1 MTQPTTA
8 PVSPRYDSTDERSRN
23 MIREGFWTEVFRLNG
38 SVTPLV
44 AGRLLGFTAFGA
56 IIYALFEAFHLK
68 NGLATAHYEYIGA
81 VLALLLV
88 LRTNAGY
95 DRWWEARKIWGG
107 IVNQS
112 RNLAQIGL
120 IYGPTNPSWRE
131 DYTRWVAAFSATC
144 HHSLRGE
151 HKFDEIQGM
160 CEIVGTAE
168 TRRLSQA
175 DHMPLY
181 AIHRVA
187 DLLKQAVDS
196 GEMDRFYFLQAESER
211 AKLID
216 HIGGCERILKTP
228 LASAFSIKIRRFLFL
243 YLMFLPIA
251 IVDAAGVATPL
262 IVFLVA
268 YPLLALDQIGVEL
281 ENPFSKSRLNHLP
294 LNQISETIRGNLM
307 ASLEPLPPI
316 IPHNAVPIPKP
327 KSRQGEVVIAYPEE
341 GYATYPFPSPAE
353 S

>member
-1 MTQPTTA
+1 
-8 PVSPRYDSTDERSRN
+8 

-38 SVTPLV
+38 SVTPYV
-44 AGRLLGFTAFGA
+44 AGRLLSFTAFGA
-56 IIYALFEAFHLK
+56 LIYALFEWLHIK
-68 NGLATAHYEYIGA
+68 NGLATAHYEYIGV

-120 IYGPTNPSWRE
+120 VYGPADSAWRE
-131 DYTRWVAAFSATC
+131 NYTRWVAAFSATC

-151 HKFDEIQGM
+151 HKFEQIEDM

-168 TRRLSQA
+168 TRRLSEA
-175 DHMPLY
+175 EHMPMY
-181 AIHRVA
+181 AIRRVA
-187 DLLKQAVDS
+187 DSLKEAVDT
-196 GEMDRFYFLQAESER
+196 GKMDRFYFLQAETER
-211 AKLID
+211 ARLID
-216 HIGGCERILKTP
+216 HIGGCERILRTP

-243 YLMFLPIA
+243 YLMFLPVA
-251 IVDAAGVATPL
+251 IVDAAGMATPL

-281 ENPFSKSRLNHLP
+281 ENPFSKKRLNHLP

-307 ASLEPLPPI
+307 ASIDPLPPVI
-316 IPHNAVPIPKP
+316 AHDATPLPKP
-327 KSRQGEVVIAYPEE
+327 KSRKPEVAIAYSEDNF
-341 GYATYPFPSPAE
+341 ASYPFPSPAE

>member
-1 MTQPTTA
+1 M
-8 PVSPRYDSTDERSRN
+8 V
-23 MIREGFWTEVFRLNG
+23 REGFWTEVFQLNG
-38 SVTPLV
+38 SVTPYV
-44 AGRLLGFTAFGA
+44 FGRLIGFTAFGA
-56 IIYALFEAFHLK
+56 IIYALFQAFDLT
-68 NGLATAHYEYIGA
+68 NGLATAHYEYIGV

-120 IYGPTNPSWRE
+120 VYGPSDSDWRNS
-131 DYTRWVAAFSATC
+131 YARWVAAFSATC

-151 HKFDEIQGM
+151 QKFNEIQKM

-168 TRRLSQA
+168 THRLSQA
-175 DHMPLY
+175 EHMPMY
-181 AIHRVA
+181 AIRRVA
-187 DLLKQAVDS
+187 DLLKEAVES
-196 GEMDRFYFLQAESER
+196 GKLDRFYFLQAESER
-211 AKLID
+211 ARLID
-216 HIGGCERILKTP
+216 HIGGCERILRTP

-243 YLMFLPIA
+243 YLMFLPVA
-251 IVDAAGVATPL
+251 IVDAAGMATPL

-281 ENPFSKSRLNHLP
+281 ENPFSKQRLNHLP
-294 LNQISETIRGNLM
+294 LNQISETICGNLM
-307 ASLEPLPPI
+307 ASIEELPPV
-316 IPHNAVPIPKP
+316 IPHNASPLPRTTSHP
-327 KSRQGEVVIAYPEE
+327 QNAPATYSAED
-341 GYATYPFPSPAE
+341 YAAYPFPAPAE

>member
-1 MTQPTTA
+1 M
-8 PVSPRYDSTDERSRN
+8 V
-23 MIREGFWTEVFRLNG
+23 REGFWTEVFRLNG
-38 SVTPLV
+38 SVTPYV

-56 IIYALFEAFHLK
+56 MIYALFEGLHLK
-68 NGLATAHYEYIGA
+68 NGLATAHYEYIGV

-88 LRTNAGY
+88 MRTNAGY

-120 IYGPTNPSWRE
+120 VYGPSNKAWRE
-131 DYTRWVAAFSATC
+131 AYARWVAAFSATC

-151 HKFDEIQGM
+151 HQFEEIRGM
-160 CEIVGTAE
+160 CDIVGTDE
-168 TRRLSQA
+168 TRRLSEA
-175 DHMPLY
+175 EHMPLY
-181 AIHRVA
+181 ATGRIA
-187 DLLKQAVDS
+187 DLLKEAVGS
-196 GEMDRFYFLQAESER
+196 GELDRFYFLQAEAER
-211 AKLID
+211 ARLID
-216 HIGGCERILKTP
+216 HIGGCERILRTP

-243 YLMFLPIA
+243 YLMFLPVA
-251 IVDAAGVATPL
+251 IVDAAGMATPL

-281 ENPFSKSRLNHLP
+281 ENPFSTKRLNHLP

-307 ASLEPLPPI
+307 ASIAPLPTN
-316 IPHNAVPIPKP
+316 IPHDASPLPKP
-327 KSRQGEVVIAYPEE
+327 KSRPQETPLSYPQE